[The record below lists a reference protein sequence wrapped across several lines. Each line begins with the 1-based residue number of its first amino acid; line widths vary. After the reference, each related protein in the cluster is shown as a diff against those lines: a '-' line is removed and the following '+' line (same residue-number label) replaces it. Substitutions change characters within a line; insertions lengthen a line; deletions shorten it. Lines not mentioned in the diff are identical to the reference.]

1 MAGAHDDVPGNTRY
15 QYLVRV
21 IVRLN
26 VTPPAGP
33 VCFDAT
39 MCPTPVEVA
48 VRHNWMICPAT
59 EQLGSVVES
68 LPLKTAADI
77 VLNCMRNVAA
87 EMMAALPTDGAS
99 EHDHYIYGWPKRQA

>member
-26 VTPPAGP
+26 VTPPAAP

-48 VRHNWMICPAT
+48 VRHN
-59 EQLGSVVES
+59 
-68 LPLKTAADI
+68 
-77 VLNCMRNVAA
+77 
-87 EMMAALPTDGAS
+87 
-99 EHDHYIYGWPKRQA
+99 